1 MCYVNHD
8 GDHYA
13 YHVIQKHEPNPT
25 HEFWDGPDPSQLQEG
40 LYVMLL
46 YSSYFK
52 MSTTQR
58 NSKSLSGNNE

>member
-40 LYVMLL
+40 L
-46 YSSYFK
+46 
-52 MSTTQR
+52 
-58 NSKSLSGNNE
+58 